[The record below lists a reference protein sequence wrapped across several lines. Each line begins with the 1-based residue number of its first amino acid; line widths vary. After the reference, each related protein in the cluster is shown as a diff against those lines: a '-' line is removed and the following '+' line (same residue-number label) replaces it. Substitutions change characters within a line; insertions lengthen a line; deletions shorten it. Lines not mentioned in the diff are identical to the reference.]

1 MTKNQIVKFIKIYIS
16 SNYSGKP
23 FYKMEFNPKKYLDDE
38 ISIYSLKLIS
48 SGNVDFQNLLP
59 SLEVIAKH
67 NSFNDEN
74 LSVDITLRNQNNTLF
89 APIHIGLRE
98 YQFMTKNQLVKIID
112 EKLFEVY
119 DLNFCQNEL
128 SKKYNNLSK
137 IECNS
142 NYNDLLLVE
151 FNNKWTHLGYPS
163 IIEEKTNGKYLSEIL
178 EIETNTETVLNI
190 LLLAIHAKT
199 YFFNNRQELYNHLI
213 YKDNLF
219 LSLDNSLSLHHLI
232 DMNKNLPTIFLK
244 DENLWIT
251 QERLEDKNNKFSD
264 IEDEIYYNIQ
274 LFRINKSCFLK
285 AKIKNEKLL
294 IKSLKTLSHQK
305 K

>member
-128 SKKYNNLSK
+128 TKYNLNFNQDMVVELYKK
-137 IECNS
+137 IA
-142 NYNDLLLVE
+142 
-151 FNNKWTHLGYPS
+151 
-163 IIEEKTNGKYLSEIL
+163 
-178 EIETNTETVLNI
+178 VLNHK
-190 LLLAIHAKT
+190 L
-199 YFFNNRQELYNHLI
+199 NQEEI
-213 YKDNLF
+213 SD
-219 LSLDNSLSLHHLI
+219 LDKR
-232 DMNKNLPTIFLK
+232 DF
-244 DENLWIT
+244 
-251 QERLEDKNNKFSD
+251 ERLINYYNNMLNDFILKNN
-264 IEDEIYYNIQ
+264 
-274 LFRINKSCFLK
+274 INP
-285 AKIKNEKLL
+285 
-294 IKSLKTLSHQK
+294 
-305 K
+305 

>member
-1 MTKNQIVKFIKIYIS
+1 MSLNLIKELYKEILNPVNGYNYQIIS
-16 SNYSGKP
+16 DINCI
-23 FYKMEFNPKKYLDDE
+23 FN
-38 ISIYSLKLIS
+38 KLEL
-48 SGNVDFQNLLP
+48 N
-59 SLEVIAKH
+59 
-67 NSFNDEN
+67 
-74 LSVDITLRNQNNTLF
+74 
-89 APIHIGLRE
+89 IGL
-98 YQFMTKNQLVKIID
+98 NQLI
-112 EKLFEVY
+112 
-119 DLNFCQNEL
+119 EL

-190 LLLAIHAKT
+190 SLLAIHAKT

-274 LFRINKSCFLK
+274 LFHINKSCFLK

-294 IKSLKTLSHQK
+294 MKSLKTLSHIK